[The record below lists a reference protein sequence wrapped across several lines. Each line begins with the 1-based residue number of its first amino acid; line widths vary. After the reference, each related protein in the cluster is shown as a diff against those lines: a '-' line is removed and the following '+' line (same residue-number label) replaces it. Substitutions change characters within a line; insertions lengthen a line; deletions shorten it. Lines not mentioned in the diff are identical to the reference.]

1 MSSVQ
6 EVIEKFSAA
15 KKVAESVFPKVSPA
29 LVMNLYLDQQANNKR
44 IYTMEIIL
52 ARGLDT
58 EELRERVID
67 ATGMVP
73 AFYLEGTKMIVS
85 HTIDM
90 DFLKRINDLD
100 FVVKIKGSPYSAS
113 GSTDF

>member
-1 MSSVQ
+1 MSGVP

-15 KKVAESVFPKVSPA
+15 KSAAQSVFPKVSPA
-29 LVMNLYLDQQANNKR
+29 LVMNLYLDQQADHKR

-52 ARGLDT
+52 NRGQDT
-58 EELRERVID
+58 EELRHRVID
-67 ATGMVP
+67 ATGMAP

-85 HTIDM
+85 HTIDL

-100 FVVKIKGSPYSAS
+100 FVVKVKGSPYSAS